1 MKPFTKRALS
11 MLMTIVMCI
20 SLLSGI
26 VISSAAATP
35 ATSDD
40 YQTGSTG
47 KYSNVIKNW
56 GTRGETAT
64 SLSPNATKYY
74 ENTSYDTLSAL
85 SGGTGTS
92 DAPNSALFA
101 ALHELMASTHTTYNS
116 YDDIKTLTA
125 FTDCQN
131 GDSAYITL
139 FYSGAQV
146 DSAWVTGGTTWN
158 REHTWPQS
166 KVAGEQNKDDIMLI
180 RPEDASNNSSRG
192 NKAYGQSS
200 GYYNPN
206 GFVGSTGYDL
216 RGDVARGMLY
226 GYVRWGNTGKM
237 WGTDGVIES
246 LDVLLKWMEADPV
259 DTWELGRND
268 SVESITGT
276 RNVFVDYPEL
286 AFQLFGQEVPETM
299 KTPSGEAANPC
310 EHKNTVDAEEIPA
323 TCTTFGHK
331 AGKKCLDCGKHLGE
345 IIPKI
350 DHIYE
355 NGECTMCHKAEP
367 VSYKK
372 VTELNTGDVVVIVA
386 PAYNKALSTTKIN
399 NYNVGVDVTGGDFS
413 KITATEQYI
422 VTKNEDGTY
431 SFATADGKKL
441 AMADSYSSVNE
452 DGVNDKW
459 ELTAKSGS
467 TDLFYLKNTV
477 RGNYL
482 EWYNKFSNWST
493 YNPSALDD
501 QFELS
506 FYVKSAEEENPDPE
520 PSIVITYEKVT
531 ELNTGDKIVI
541 VAPAYN
547 KALSTIKTGNYNV
560 GVDVTVGDFSKITAT
575 ELYIVTKNEDGT
587 YSFATADGK
596 KLAMAASYSSL
607 SESGVNDKW
616 ALSSKSGSADLF
628 YLKNTVRGNY
638 LEWYNKYSNWSTY
651 TNNSDDQFELSFYL
665 RKETIVCAHKNTQ
678 EVPGVA
684 ADCSTGT
691 EGYTD
696 GVYCSDCQQYISG
709 HEVIPA
715 EHDYQD
721 VVTPATVSA
730 KGYTTH
736 TCAVCGD
743 VLVDSYTAL
752 LSFATSTG
760 YTVNEVVDGD
770 VLPAGAELEGYTFV
784 GWTTS
789 VASNLTQEP
798 VVYAAGEKFTAENPY
813 TTLYALYTYIE
824 GTPDVSKYVKV
835 TDSSELT
842 TGQYVMIVA
851 TGYAPNCL
859 DGKWITAV
867 KPVVSGNEVTDTK
880 NAVWTLTF
888 DGSTVKLTDRNGK
901 MVAPKTGNNNGI
913 SSGSYQWAYTF
924 QNGTVVF
931 KGTGK
936 DTTTLASNVVS
947 DQGDNKFR
955 AYKNSTLSDSRYAA
969 NFRSEFTLYKL
980 FEQKGDSVTY
990 YTTLDA
996 QEHTHTWS
1004 ETYASSELGHW
1015 YFCTECGVKKE
1026 MEAHVPG
1033 EWTVDKEANCIED
1046 GLRHSECTV
1055 CGAEIIETIAA
1066 DSENHTPLLIVGT
1079 PATCTE
1085 NGLTF
1090 GECCDICG
1098 KVFVE
1103 QVEIPA
1109 LGHTEVVD
1117 EAVASTCTEKGLT
1130 EGKHCSVCGE
1140 VTVAQEEIPAL
1151 AHTEV
1156 VDEAVAAT
1164 CTEKGLTEGKHCSV
1178 CGEVPVA
1185 QEEVAALGHTEV
1197 VDAAVAATCT
1207 EKGKTEGKHC
1217 SACGEVLVAQTETPA
1232 LGHTEVVDA
1241 AVAATC
1247 TEKGKTEG
1255 KHCSVCGKV
1264 LTAQTETPA
1273 LGHTEVVDAAVAATC
1288 TEKGLTEGKHC
1299 SVCNE
1304 VLTAQTEIAAKGH
1317 TFGDWSVTKEAT
1329 SKQAGEES
1337 RTCSVCG
1344 ATETREIPQLEES
1357 SNTAV
1362 VVAVVAVVA
1371 VGAAGAAA
1379 FVVLKKKRAM

>member
-74 ENTSYDTLSAL
+74 ENNSYDTLSSL

-246 LDVLLKWMEADPV
+246 LNVLLKWMEADPV

-547 KALSTIKTGNYNV
+547 KALSTVKTGNYNV

-813 TTLYALYTYIE
+813 TTLYALYTYID
-824 GTPDVSKYVKV
+824 GVPDSWNLV
-835 TDSSELT
+835 TDANTLQVGSEVIIVRHAGGYAMSTNQKSSNREATAITITNGVATLTDKVQVFTLVAGTKANTFAFSFLDGTTTKYLYRANAGKNLLQSRTT
-842 TGQYVMIVA
+842 TGDESNWKIEIASNGVA
-851 TGYAPNCL
+851 TIKSQGTN
-859 DGKWITAV
+859 
-867 KPVVSGNEVTDTK
+867 
-880 NAVWTLTF
+880 
-888 DGSTVKLTDRNGK
+888 DRNW
-901 MVAPKTGNNNGI
+901 MRYNPNNG
-913 SSGSYQWAYTF
+913 SPLFACYASGQENIA
-924 QNGTVVF
+924 
-931 KGTGK
+931 
-936 DTTTLASNVVS
+936 
-947 DQGDNKFR
+947 
-955 AYKNSTLSDSRYAA
+955 
-969 NFRSEFTLYKL
+969 LYIKV
-980 FEQKGDSVTY
+980 EGSAVTY

-1026 MEAHVPG
+1026 IEAHVPG

-1103 QVEIPA
+1103 QAEIPA

-1117 EAVASTCTEKGLT
+1117 EAVAPTCTDKGLTEGKHCSVCGEVTVAQEEIPALAHTEVVDEAVAATCTEKGLT

-1178 CGEVPVA
+1178 CGEV
-1185 QEEVAALGHTEV
+1185 
-1197 VDAAVAATCT
+1197 
-1207 EKGKTEGKHC
+1207 
-1217 SACGEVLVAQTETPA
+1217 LV
-1232 LGHTEVVDA
+1232 
-1241 AVAATC
+1241 
-1247 TEKGKTEG
+1247 
-1255 KHCSVCGKV
+1255 
-1264 LTAQTETPA
+1264 AQTETPA

-1299 SVCNE
+1299 SVCGKVLTAQTEVAALGHTEVVDAAVAATCTEKGKTEGKHCSVCGE
-1304 VLTAQTEIAAKGH
+1304 VLTAQTEVAAKGH
-1317 TFGDWSVTKEAT
+1317 TFGDWSVTREAT
-1329 SKQAGEES
+1329 TKQAGEES

-1344 ATETREIPQLEES
+1344 ETETREIPQLEES

-1362 VVAVVAVVA
+1362 IVAVVAVVA
-1371 VGAAGAAA
+1371 VGAAGAAV
-1379 FVVLKKKRAM
+1379 FFVLKKKRAM